1 MPLQDLTPQLRT
13 RLSRMERAVGWF
25 VFIATVLLVFGFGYY
40 LYHTAERKGWFLIK
54 AQYKTYLQSSAGLKV
69 GDPVFMMGF
78 DVGQI
83 TRIHPMPPR
92 DQHNVEVV
100 IEVREPYYRYIWSEG
115 SLVKVNSGFLNQ
127 SQLEITRGINNG
139 YSLCSVH
146 PLSLLKLEEAR
157 ALIADAPNRWQL
169 WQNVRDENSNLVF
182 RAYTMLTTSNL
193 DQLAALKL
201 DSLYVYDNT
210 VHSRRIVSVWDSA
223 AQHYVA
229 YNPETDEPVEL
240 RAAESVALT
249 DQLGQVVTQVQQAL
263 PNLLAL
269 TNRLATVLDNAA
281 NATSNLNSAIVA
293 AQPLVKN
300 VAAISGELRGPGALG
315 VWALGTN
322 GNGELQTALTN
333 VNTLLVN
340 TDTNL
345 NRLTADIGL
354 TLENVAGITGN
365 LNAQVQANSNLLGG
379 IAKSVTDADDLVQG
393 LKRHWLLRSAFKA
406 TNAPVTNAPV
416 EKIQSPR
423 RGGR

>member
-13 RLSRMERAVGWF
+13 RLSRMERTVGWF
-25 VFIATVLLVFGFGYY
+25 VFLATVLLVFGFGYY
-40 LYHTAERKGWFLIK
+40 LYHTAERRGWFLIK

-182 RAYTMLTTSNL
+182 RAYTMLTASNL

-201 DSLYVYDNT
+201 DSLYAYDNT
-210 VHSRRIVSVWDSA
+210 AHSRRIVSVWNAA

-263 PNLLAL
+263 PNILAL
-269 TNRLATVLDNAA
+269 TNRLATVLDNTAS
-281 NATSNLNSAIVA
+281 ATSNLNTALVA

-300 VAAISGELRGPGALG
+300 FAALSGELRGPGALG

-322 GNGELQTALTN
+322 GNGALQTALTN

-345 NRLTADIGL
+345 NRLTGDLGL
-354 TLENVAGITGN
+354 TLENLAGITSN

-379 IAKSVTDADDLVQG
+379 IAKSVTDADDFVQG
-393 LKRHWLLRSAFKA
+393 LKRHWLLRSAFKT

-416 EKIQSPR
+416 ARIPIKK
-423 RGGR
+423 